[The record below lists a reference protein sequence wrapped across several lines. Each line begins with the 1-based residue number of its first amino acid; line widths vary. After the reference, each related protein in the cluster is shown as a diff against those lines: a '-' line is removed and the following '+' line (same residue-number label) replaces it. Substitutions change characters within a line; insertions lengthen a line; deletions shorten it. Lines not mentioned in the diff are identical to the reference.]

1 MSVRAWAL
9 VGLGLGVVLGLLY
22 FAPAAWLAQAV
33 YSASAGRVLLTQTQG
48 RVWQGSA
55 QLFLLGGDQSQDAS
69 ALPGRVSWRLQPAGF
84 NGLAADISASCCT
97 DEPLRLKA
105 QGHWGGWQLDA
116 LRLDSRWPAAWLG
129 GLGAP
134 WNTLQLQGELRLSSP
149 QGLRWRQ
156 SGQAA
161 ELQGAATLEVWE
173 VSSRIASLQ
182 PLGSYRLLLQAATLR
197 DVSDQSFGTN
207 TTSPTAAQLSLQTLA
222 GALQLSGQGLCQV
235 GVRGL
240 RASFSGE
247 ASSADEHLPQLSNLL
262 NIIGRRQG
270 NRSLLVLN

>member
-84 NGLAADISASCCT
+84 NGL
-97 DEPLRLKA
+97 
-105 QGHWGGWQLDA
+105 A